1 MDALALVES
10 PEHVCCRYRVRAFEP
25 TLRDRGWSL
34 AIEGL
39 AKGPF
44 ERLRQFRA
52 ASRFDAVI
60 LQRRLLPGWQ
70 LDWLRAH
77 ARRLIFDFDD
87 AVFHRDSFDRRGPRS
102 WRRARRF
109 QRTVQAADVV
119 LAGNRFL
126 ARSAVDLKTESER
139 VWVVPTCVDTSRLQA
154 RVHSTS
160 ERLELVWIGSSSTL
174 QGLERE
180 RMLLGQIGA
189 RLPGTRLRLVCD
201 RFSRFDPLEVVPV
214 RWDEVTEADAIA
226 AGDVGISMIPDDVWS
241 RGKCG
246 LKLLQYRACG
256 LPVVASPVGVHL
268 DMVEPGVDGFLPG
281 SAEAWIDALSAL
293 ARDPGLRARMGERAR
308 AATERDYSV
317 SAWSETFVAALSGRS
332 AARTL
337 DFGRTTST
345 DGAKHDAA

>member
-1 MDALALVES
+1 MDALALVEA
-10 PEHVCCRYRVRAFEP
+10 PEHVCCRYRVRAFESA
-25 TLRDRGWSL
+25 LRDRGWSL

-39 AKGPF
+39 SKGPL

-52 ASRFDAVI
+52 ARRFDAVV

-70 LDWLRAH
+70 LDWLRAS

-102 WRRARRF
+102 WRRERRF
-109 QRTVQAADVV
+109 QRTVQAADLV

-126 ARSAVDLKTESER
+126 ASRAVAMKAAPER
-139 VWVVPTCVDTSRLQA
+139 VWVVPTCVDAARLQA
-154 RVHSTS
+154 RTHSTS
-160 ERLELVWIGSSSTL
+160 ERIELVWIGSSSTL

-180 RMLLGQIGA
+180 RALLGQIGE

-201 RFSRFDPLEVVPV
+201 RFSRFGPLEVVPV
-214 RWDEVTEADAIA
+214 RWGEATEADAIA
-226 AGDVGISMIPDDVWS
+226 AGDVGISVIPDDVWS

-256 LPVVASPVGVHL
+256 LPVVASPVGVHR
-268 DMVEPGVDGFLPG
+268 DMVDPGVDGFLPD
-281 SAEAWIDALSAL
+281 SPDAWIGALGAL
-293 ARDPGLRARMGERAR
+293 ARDPELRARMGARAR

-317 SAWSETFVAALSGRS
+317 GAWSGTFVAALSGRRAERS
-332 AARTL
+332 V
-337 DFGRTTST
+337 DFGRTITT